1 LQQLGRDIA
10 HQHTKHKGGFYG
22 VKDSYH
28 CPTSANSTAT
38 VQLGGPAAGP

>member
-10 HQHTKHKGGFYG
+10 HQHTTFKGGFYG

-28 CPTSANSTAT
+28 CSTGTNSTPT